1 MERKTRFELATLA
14 LARRCSTT
22 EPLPRFNEKNTKNFS
37 PLRGSSPSDILHVLK
52 LTHTL
57 LETKG
62 FLCRAKFLKEILLVR
77 VEGLEQPLAPRVS
90 VPLALLE
97 FATCCFR
104 IILLTLTGF
113 KSFRHDFNFGAGRG
127 T

>member
-1 MERKTRFELATLA
+1 MLYPVELRTPIKLERKTRFELATLA

-37 PLRGSSPSDILHVLK
+37 PSRGSSPSDILHVLK

-62 FLCRAKFLKEILLVR
+62 FLGCIVEQKSQISTRLCRAKFLKEILLVR
-77 VEGLEQPLAPRVS
+77 VEGLEQPLAPHVS

-97 FATCCFR
+97 FAT
-104 IILLTLTGF
+104 
-113 KSFRHDFNFGAGRG
+113 
-127 T
+127 